1 MMSWIGESLD
11 KLISYSFFKFYIS
24 LTPHWKPFM
33 STIKWRTDFVLAT
46 LSLSL
51 NTRLGCYWE
60 LAERKAPSVFNPKS
74 LFSNGPLVYS

>member
-1 MMSWIGESLD
+1 
-11 KLISYSFFKFYIS
+11 
-24 LTPHWKPFM
+24 M

-74 LFSNGPLVYS
+74 LFSNVPLVYS